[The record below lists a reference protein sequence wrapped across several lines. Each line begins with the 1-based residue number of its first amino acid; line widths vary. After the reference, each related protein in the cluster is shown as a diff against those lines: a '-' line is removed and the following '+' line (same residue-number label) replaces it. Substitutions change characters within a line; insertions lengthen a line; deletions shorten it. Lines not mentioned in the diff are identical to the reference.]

1 MISYGLT
8 FVKRRS
14 LWPKTKYV
22 GLHPKTILLWKL
34 SSFTFWVQFGKI
46 FHLVTEIGIVAWRKR
61 VWHSFLHNSRK
72 LKFVCDSVFEKYSS
86 FWKLGFE
93 KKRLGNAL
101 LKLFPLTGSI
111 EISLPY
117 DSSMNWSAV
126 KQSLEYLC
134 TFRTMENKAL
144 NIHRPN
150 NMSYSHG
157 QRRWSYNNRNNF
169 HTVHVSPFLTMTVC
183 FQWFWIWK
191 SNGYSNKVVRLKWL
205 AQFSIHVRRKFFWS

>member
-1 MISYGLT
+1 M
-8 FVKRRS
+8 K
-14 LWPKTKYV
+14 WPHKNGFDIHFYTIWGNWNSFAILFLKST
-22 GLHPKTILLWKL
+22 HP
-34 SSFTFWVQFGKI
+34 FGN
-46 FHLVTEIGIVAWRKR
+46 LV
-61 VWHSFLHNSRK
+61 L
-72 LKFVCDSVFEKYSS
+72 
-86 FWKLGFE
+86 
-93 KKRLGNAL
+93 KKRDYVGNAL

-134 TFRTMENKAL
+134 TFRTMENKAF
-144 NIHRPN
+144 NILRPN

-157 QRRWSYNNRNNF
+157 QRRRNCNRSNF
-169 HTVHVSPFLTMTVC
+169 HTFRVSPFLTMTVC

-205 AQFSIHVRRKFFWS
+205 VQFSIHVRRKLQI